1 MDAGSDQSILGH
13 RQMDSPSQM
22 THTESGEFT
31 DFSSPNLLVFESG
44 GAHQKLHTECL
55 LAQSGLEPTTFGDN
69 ATLLV

>member
-1 MDAGSDQSILGH
+1 MRGGRDAGSDQSILGH

-44 GAHQKLHTECL
+44 GAHEQPPHRMSSCSVRTR
-55 LAQSGLEPTTFGDN
+55 TGD
-69 ATLLV
+69 LR